1 MLQWYSTFLYF
12 LLYSREFG
20 NMKFLTVEAI
30 NEKKKQLRRF
40 LKSGGSDVVEPDFGG

>member
-30 NEKKKQLRRF
+30 NEKKIVEEVLEERRF
-40 LKSGGSDVVEPDFGG
+40 RRSRA